1 MIPVERMLSER
12 KKWFDGSGPRADA
25 VLSTRVRLARNVKG
39 ARFVGHAHEDELA
52 AVYQRAAGAV
62 RNCAPMREG
71 ALSPIDELGVLDRQF
86 LLERHI
92 LSPDLTV
99 EAKHRGIAVAVDE
112 ALSVMINEEDHL
124 RLQCLASGVQLLEA
138 WNDVSRLDDELSG
151 EIPYAYS
158 DELGFLTSCPTN
170 VGTGMRASVLVH
182 LPSLVLTQRVKNVL
196 AGVTQVGF
204 AVRGFHGEGSEVVGN
219 FFQISNQVTLGVSE
233 GTTLEK
239 LQGVV
244 TQVADMETRALEALL
259 RDARVQIEDKIG
271 RAYAMLRYARVLS
284 SAECM
289 GLLSAVRL
297 GATIGLTNLPD
308 IGTLNEILLYCQPA
322 HIQHLAGRS
331 MGSAERNEFRA
342 LWIQKRLNVS
352 DVPRVPEG
360 I

>member
-1 MIPVERMLSER
+1 MIPVDRMLGER
-12 KKWFDGSGPRADA
+12 KKWFDGSGPRAETI
-25 VLSTRVRLARNVKG
+25 LSTRVRLARNMNG
-39 ARFVGHAHEDELA
+39 ARFVGHAPEDELA
-52 AVYQRAAGAV
+52 SIYQKAAAAV
-62 RNCAPMREG
+62 RATSRMERG
-71 ALSPIDELGVLDRQF
+71 IVSAVDELGVLERQF

-92 LSPDLTV
+92 LSPDLTA
-99 EAKHRGIAVAVDE
+99 EAKHRGIAIAADE

-124 RLQCLASGVQLLEA
+124 RLQCMKSGMQFHEA
-138 WNDVSRLDDELSG
+138 WNEVSLLDDEIG
-151 EIPYAYS
+151 AEFAYAFS

-204 AVRGFHGEGSEVVGN
+204 SVRGFHGEGSDVVGN
-219 FFQISNQVTLGVSE
+219 FFQISNQVTLGVTE
-233 GTTLEK
+233 GSTLEK

-244 TQVADMETRALEALL
+244 LQVIEMESRACESLL

-271 RAYAMLRYARVLS
+271 RAYATLKYARVLS
-284 SAECM
+284 SQECM
-289 GLLSAVRL
+289 GLLSAVRF
-297 GATIGLTNLPD
+297 GVTIGLTNLPD
-308 IGTLNEILLYCQPA
+308 VGTLNEILLYSQPA
-322 HIQHLAGRS
+322 HVQHLSGRP

-342 LWIQKRLNVS
+342 VWIQQRLNVN